1 MTNKELLDAYN
12 ASDVYDLTMCK
23 VICARV
29 GMHEDFYYADGGMMH
44 GVPAT
49 IPDYVKDMYVREFKL
64 GRVDDGRLTALEI
77 TIEGRDRL

>member
-1 MTNKELLDAYN
+1 MKVLELMTKCANCYYGE
-12 ASDVYDLTMCK
+12 TK
-23 VICARV
+23 VTICD
-29 GMHEDFYYADGGMMH
+29 EDGGMMH

-49 IPDYVKDMYVREFKL
+49 IPDYVKDKYVRKFKL